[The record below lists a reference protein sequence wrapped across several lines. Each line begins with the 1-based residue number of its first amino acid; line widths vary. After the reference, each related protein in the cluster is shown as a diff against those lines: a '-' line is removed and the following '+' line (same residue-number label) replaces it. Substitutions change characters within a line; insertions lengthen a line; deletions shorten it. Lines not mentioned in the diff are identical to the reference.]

1 MTLVFKGSVF
11 LIRRHELTAGIA
23 LIFDF
28 TVERRTVGVYVEY
41 GKEDSYLSRR
51 LVEILIIKNFI
62 YAHYRTVCRRIQ
74 DVGIIRRNAVKIA
87 EEVGKV

>member
-28 TVERRTVGVYVEY
+28 AIERRTIGVHVEY
-41 GKEDSYLSRR
+41 GKEDSYLNRR
-51 LVEILIIKNFI
+51 LVEIFIIKNSSTPI
-62 YAHYRTVCRRIQ
+62 TVPSAGEYRML
-74 DVGIIRRNAVKIA
+74 GS
-87 EEVGKV
+87 